1 MQRLERLFF
10 CIYIWFL
17 YFLIVFMFLTF
28 HKNVTLQDEDDSE
41 QILTFSEIPNEEYPL
56 YPAG

>member
-10 CIYIWFL
+10 CICIWFL
-17 YFLIVFMFLTF
+17 YFIFVFMFLTF
-28 HKNVTLQDEDDSE
+28 HLEITLQEDDSE